1 MGGSQERDIVSLPGL
16 ELQIGGFDT
25 VLKPAQVFSK
35 PVGNDSRYG
44 LLGMDLLAQA
54 RKVRV
59 DFRSMTVQ
67 LLP

>member
-1 MGGSQERDIVSLPGL
+1 MGGSQERDIVSLP
-16 ELQIGGFDT
+16 ELQLQVGGFDT

-44 LLGMDLLAQA
+44 LLGMDLLTQA
-54 RKVRV
+54 HTVKV
-59 DFRSMTVQ
+59 DFRSMTVE

>member
-1 MGGSQERDIVSLPGL
+1 VQ
-16 ELQIGGFDT
+16 LQVGGFDT

-35 PVGNDSRYG
+35 PVGNDSQYG
-44 LLGMDLLAQA
+44 LLGMDLLTQA
-54 RKVRV
+54 REVKV